1 MRLAL
6 RRGDVAARRAGAI
19 VTSANDSL
27 CGNRQP
33 DYWRFSEGSAP
44 RRNVDG
50 AVRDAAGPDLAFE
63 CDALPV
69 VASDARRDIARWAP
83 AVKRGWSAS
92 VRCPAG
98 SAVATRAGR
107 LDADWIVHARGPRR
121 IGAGRRRGG
130 DSERGGDADLRARD
144 RSGAQA
150 VAPDIELTFGRY
162 KGRASYRP
170 AGARDA
176 DRLPEE
182 LLRDAY
188 AAAFDAAA
196 ADRAGPKHPIRGTHL
211 WTAFDSTSQPR
222 RRCDPSQAAAGAES
236 VACPA
241 LGAGVKGWAPEITA
255 AFGLEAAARCR
266 DLGAV
271 DFVVD
276 DAAFEAWASVATALL
291 GEASDGEH
299 AWVLAPRSDD
309 AATGDALPLVDVP
322 EVGLPRT
329 LWARRRAD
337 VDDRRRADV
346 GGWRVRR
353 GGGSRGW
360 RRRRRRV
367 AGALRQIA
375 GALRRIAGAL
385 GWGAGTDR
393 GGAGTER

>member
-107 LDADWIVHARGPRR
+107 LDADWIVHA
-121 IGAGRRRGG
+121 
-130 DSERGGDADLRARD
+130 
-144 RSGAQA
+144 

-188 AAAFDAAA
+188 AAAFDAA
-196 ADRAGPKHPIRGTHL
+196 
-211 WTAFDSTSQPR
+211 
-222 RRCDPSQAAAGAES
+222 AAAGAES

-329 LWARRRAD
+329 LWATEA
-337 VDDRRRADV
+337 
-346 GGWRVRR
+346 
-353 GGGSRGW
+353 
-360 RRRRRRV
+360 
-367 AGALRQIA
+367 
-375 GALRRIAGAL
+375 
-385 GWGAGTDR
+385 AGTRTDGHAWR
-393 GGAGTER
+393 WRPDSPRVVD